1 MEGSHGIHELVH
13 CEEGHM
19 KRTFRTFNESV
30 AHAGTLVVY
39 AFRPSKFREQ
49 MWWDGVPRTWRNRL
63 DYILETLGF
72 AWDAL
77 MCGVKGHDMRCAADA
92 ESGHTEHWC
101 ERCGYSF
108 DVWM

>member
-1 MEGSHGIHELVH
+1 
-13 CEEGHM
+13 M
-19 KRTFRTFNESV
+19 KNWNLESV
-30 AHAGTLVVY
+30 AHAFDLARK
-39 AFRPSKFREQ
+39 AFSPTTYRSQ
-49 MWWDGVPRTWRNRL
+49 LMLDYVADTWRNRL
-63 DYILETLGF
+63 DYTAETLGF

-77 MCGVKGHDMRCAADA
+77 MCAVKGHDWRCMADA